1 MAPAFGPVE
10 VKGLLPHFMDT
21 AAKAC
26 ELRLY
31 LVLKA
36 HQDLHC
42 QVVEKWNDII
52 ESDKFGSS
60 AIIDANMW
68 LGRAALDA
76 CVLALS

>member
-36 HQDLHC
+36 H
-42 QVVEKWNDII
+42 
-52 ESDKFGSS
+52 
-60 AIIDANMW
+60 
-68 LGRAALDA
+68 
-76 CVLALS
+76 